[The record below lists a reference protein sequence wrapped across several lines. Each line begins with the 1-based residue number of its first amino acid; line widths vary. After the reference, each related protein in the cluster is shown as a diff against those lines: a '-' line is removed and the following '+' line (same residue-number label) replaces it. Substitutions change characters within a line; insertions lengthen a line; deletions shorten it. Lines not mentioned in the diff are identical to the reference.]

1 MLHNSFKQQ
10 GHQNGVLKNQ
20 PEHNRQ
26 FSMKVCILGAGAF
39 GTALALALSSKH
51 NISLWGR
58 NSTLMHGVA
67 KSRESPRLPGIV
79 LNSNIDV
86 TSEIESAAK
95 GADFILSVIPLQATH
110 ETLKTFLP
118 VLLDVPLIGC
128 SKGLDLQSGLG
139 GYSIL
144 RKLYPLGPVGLL
156 TGPSFADDVARG
168 LPTALTL
175 AADPKES
182 IGIWQ
187 SELSTN
193 ALRLYASHDPVGA
206 ELGGALKNVI
216 AIACGVAIG
225 AGLGESARAA
235 LITRGNTE
243 IGRFAISRGARIETL
258 TGLSGFGDLCLTCTS
273 EKSRNYQYGLALGH
287 GNRFDSDITVE
298 GFGTAMAMQNIIH
311 DAEIEMP
318 ITKAVA
324 DLCSGR
330 LTVSETLTNLMTRPL
345 REEF

>member
-1 MLHNSFKQQ
+1 
-10 GHQNGVLKNQ
+10 
-20 PEHNRQ
+20 
-26 FSMKVCILGAGAF
+26 MKVCILGAGAF
-39 GTALALALSSKH
+39 GTALAVALSSKH
-51 NISLWGR
+51 DISLWGR
-58 NSTLMHGVA
+58 SATLMPEVA
-67 KSRESPRLPGIV
+67 KSRKSSRLPGIV
-79 LNSNIDV
+79 LNSNIHV
-86 TSEIESAAK
+86 TSEIRNATE
-95 GADFILSVIPLQATH
+95 GADFVLSAIPLQATH
-110 ETLKTFLP
+110 STLTALLP
-118 VLLDVPLIGC
+118 DLVDVPLIGC
-128 SKGLDLQSGLG
+128 SKGVDLQSGQG

-144 RKLYPLGPVGLL
+144 KNLYPLGPVGLL
-156 TGPSFADDVARG
+156 TGPSFADDIARG

-175 AADPKES
+175 AADPKEAIS
-182 IGIWQ
+182 VWQ
-187 SELSTN
+187 AELSTN
-193 ALRLYASHDPVGA
+193 TLRLYASHDPVGA

-273 EKSRNYQYGLALGH
+273 EKSRNYQYGLALGR

-298 GFGTAMAMQNIIH
+298 GFGTAMAMQNIIQ

-345 REEF
+345 REEL

>member
-1 MLHNSFKQQ
+1 MM
-10 GHQNGVLKNQ
+10 
-20 PEHNRQ
+20 PE
-26 FSMKVCILGAGAF
+26 
-39 GTALALALSSKH
+39 
-51 NISLWGR
+51 
-58 NSTLMHGVA
+58 VA
-67 KSRESPRLPGIV
+67 KSRKSSRLPGIV
-79 LNSNIDV
+79 LNSNIHV
-86 TSEIESAAK
+86 TSEVRNATE
-95 GADFILSVIPLQATH
+95 GADFILSAIPLQATH
-110 ETLKTFLP
+110 KTLETFLP
-118 VLLDVPLIGC
+118 DLIDVPLIGC

-243 IGRFAISRGARIETL
+243 IGRFAISRGAQIETL

-287 GNRFDSDITVE
+287 GYRFESNITVE
-298 GFGTAMAMQNIIH
+298 GFGTAMAMQNIIQ

-330 LTVSETLTNLMTRPL
+330 LTVSETLTNLMARPL

>member
-1 MLHNSFKQQ
+1 
-10 GHQNGVLKNQ
+10 
-20 PEHNRQ
+20 
-26 FSMKVCILGAGAF
+26 MKVCILGAGAF
-39 GTALALALSSKH
+39 GTALAVALSSKH
-51 NISLWGR
+51 DISLWGR
-58 NSTLMHGVA
+58 SATLMPEVA
-67 KSRESPRLPGIV
+67 KSRKSSRLPGIV
-79 LNSNIDV
+79 LNSNIHV
-86 TSEIESAAK
+86 TSEIRNATE
-95 GADFILSVIPLQATH
+95 GADFVLSAIPLQATH
-110 ETLKTFLP
+110 STLTALLP
-118 VLLDVPLIGC
+118 DLVDVPLIGC
-128 SKGLDLQSGLG
+128 SKGIDLQSGQG

-144 RKLYPLGPVGLL
+144 KNLYPLGPVGLL
-156 TGPSFADDVARG
+156 TGPSFADDIAIG

-175 AADPKES
+175 AADPKEAIS
-182 IGIWQ
+182 VWQ
-187 SELSTN
+187 AELSTN
-193 ALRLYASHDPVGA
+193 TLRLYASHDPVGA

-216 AIACGVAIG
+216 AIACGTAIG

-258 TGLSGFGDLCLTCTS
+258 AGLSGFGDLCLTCTS

-298 GFGTAMAMQNIIH
+298 GFGTAMAMQNIIQ

-345 REEF
+345 REEL

>member
-1 MLHNSFKQQ
+1 
-10 GHQNGVLKNQ
+10 
-20 PEHNRQ
+20 
-26 FSMKVCILGAGAF
+26 MKVCILGAGAF
-39 GTALALALSSKH
+39 GTALAVALSSKH

-58 NSTLMHGVA
+58 NATLMHRVA

-95 GADFILSVIPLQATH
+95 GADFILSAIPLQVTH
-110 ETLKTFLP
+110 NTLTALLP
-118 VLLDVPLIGC
+118 DLVDVPIIGC
-128 SKGLDLQSGLG
+128 SKGVDLQSGLG

-144 RKLYPLGPVGLL
+144 RNLYPLGPVGLL

-243 IGRFAISRGARIETL
+243 IGRFAISRGAQIETL

-273 EKSRNYQYGLALGH
+273 KKSRNYQYGLALGH

-298 GFGTAMAMQNIIH
+298 GFGTAMAMQNIIR

-330 LTVSETLTNLMTRPL
+330 LTVSETLANLMTRPL